1 MGRTSAGKARVLPIT
16 VWTSGWHN
24 HFWFFN
30 FLEEAFSVVCWWKID
45 NLDHFFALHFDKFFS
60 SKTIVF
66 CYQNC
71 SKKAWKS
78 VRKNDTSVNK
88 KFFQLNQGWK
98 RTSRKRFLRPRP
110 FLRSRPKAETEKWRP
125 RPKNVSEMSFFNR
138 GLIENIFYS
147 HESFFITLF
156 KAFLEQFW

>member
-1 MGRTSAGKARVLPIT
+1 MSLSLCIARDTTVSEQCFVLDSIDIVLST
-16 VWTSGWHN
+16 VYIKETFGVY
-24 HFWFFN
+24 
-30 FLEEAFSVVCWWKID
+30 FLGTLE
-45 NLDHFFALHFDKFFS
+45 
-60 SKTIVF
+60 TIVF

-125 RPKNVSEMSFFNR
+125 RPRNVSEMSFFNR

-156 KAFLEQFW
+156 QAFLEQFW

>member
-1 MGRTSAGKARVLPIT
+1 MGKYLQGKTRFAYLAWPVVGLLDTLEPSINDVCFLYYPSHKTNTLFIT
-16 VWTSGWHN
+16 LFHEG
-24 HFWFFN
+24 
-30 FLEEAFSVVCWWKID
+30 
-45 NLDHFFALHFDKFFS
+45 
-60 SKTIVF
+60 IVF

-125 RPKNVSEMSFFNR
+125 RPRNVSEMSFFNR

-156 KAFLEQFW
+156 QAFLEQFW

>member
-1 MGRTSAGKARVLPIT
+1 MIFPPQEQPPASIPLKPVTQASPFLRYCFKMSQQGSRKVQISIQ
-16 VWTSGWHN
+16 SG
-24 HFWFFN
+24 
-30 FLEEAFSVVCWWKID
+30 V
-45 NLDHFFALHFDKFFS
+45 
-60 SKTIVF
+60 IVF

-78 VRKNDTSVNK
+78 VRKNGTSVNK

-125 RPKNVSEMSFFNR
+125 RPRNVSEMSFFNR